1 MKVNLARPSEESTES
16 NLGVKII
23 SYPDG
28 QRELRLSEVI
38 PSWAASAQVKH
49 FEITARTQQFAD
61 LELVIMARRSIAATH
76 PDAAVDLYIPY
87 LPGARSDRRF
97 AKGGV
102 KYLAEVIAPII
113 NRLGFRRVKVVDPH
127 SDVAENVVDGLE
139 KVTFQEVF
147 TEQLAA
153 LGTEVAL
160 LSPDAGAAKKVYD
173 VGRATGIHK
182 VVSASKNRDPLTGR
196 IVSVEVPASDAKE
209 FVVCDDI
216 CDGGRTFVELAV
228 AVREAN
234 PGAVLHLLVTHGI
247 FSNPERTREIFTL
260 YSSVSTTNSFR
271 DLTEEEHT
279 WAQDRACKLTQIQL
293 L

>member
-1 MKVNLARPSEESTES
+1 MRINIARPSEYAATEF
-16 NLGVKII
+16 GVRVIT
-23 SYPDG
+23 YPDG
-28 QRELRLSEVI
+28 QRELRLSPPVVMPTVKKFEV
-38 PSWAASAQVKH
+38 V
-49 FEITARTQQFAD
+49 ARTQHFGD
-61 LELVIMARRSIAATH
+61 LELVIMAKRSL
-76 PDAAVDLYIPY
+76 DAEYPGAPVDLYIPY

-97 AKGGV
+97 TKGGV
-102 KYLAEVIAPII
+102 RYLAEVIAPVI

-127 SDVAENVVDGLE
+127 SDVAENVVDGLV
-139 KVTFQEVF
+139 KVPFQEVF
-147 TEQLAA
+147 AKQLAD
-153 LGTEVAL
+153 LGTEVTL
-160 LSPDAGAAKKVYD
+160 LSPDAGAVKKVYD

-216 CDGGRTFVELAV
+216 CDGGKTFVELAV

-234 PGAVLHLLVTHGI
+234 PACVLHLLVTHGI

-271 DLTEEEHT
+271 DFTEEERE
-279 WAQDRACKLTQIQL
+279 WAQSRSCKFTQIQL